1 MTPTQ
6 CLGQE
11 VSRSQKDTGNGVV
24 RPDVSG
30 MPGAGVLSSGSRF
43 RSAGSQSNSRRP
55 RATLIPTRP
64 PGDTFPC
71 PRGRLPV
78 PAGDAFPCPRGAPSR
93 ARGGPLPQTTGGTAL
108 RARPSPQ
115 GSETRPGP
123 PRTFVTFA
131 EMSLLVFFQ

>member
-55 RATLIPTRP
+55 RAILIPTRP
-64 PGDTFPC
+64 LGDT
-71 PRGRLPV
+71 
-78 PAGDAFPCPRGAPSR
+78 FPCPRGAPSR

>member
-1 MTPTQ
+1 MTPMQ

-78 PAGDAFPCPRGAPSR
+78 PAGGAFPCPRGAPAPDHRRNR
-93 ARGGPLPQTTGGTAL
+93 APSSAQPPGVRNETGPSAD
-108 RARPSPQ
+108 
-115 GSETRPGP
+115 
-123 PRTFVTFA
+123 FCHVC
-131 EMSLLVFFQ
+131 

>member
-30 MPGAGVLSSGSRF
+30 MPGAGILSSGSRF

-64 PGDTFPC
+64 LGDTFPC

-78 PAGDAFPCPRGAPSR
+78 PAGGPCPRPQEEPRSELGPAP
-93 ARGGPLPQTTGGTAL
+93 RGPKRDRAL
-108 RARPSPQ
+108 RGLLSRLLKCHYLFSF
-115 GSETRPGP
+115 SE
-123 PRTFVTFA
+123 
-131 EMSLLVFFQ
+131 